1 MSNFEEDVIIEEESP
16 VLHLE
21 LEDGSIMDCAVIS
34 LFEAEEQ
41 EYIAL
46 VSLEDLESEKEES
59 TLLLYRYL
67 QDPEDEDAFRLDNIE
82 SDEEYE
88 MVTSVLDAIL
98 EKEAEEEE
106 E

>member
-1 MSNFEEDVIIEEESP
+1 MSEFEEDVIVEEESP
-16 VLHLE
+16 VIHLE

-34 LFEAEEQ
+34 LFETEGQ

-46 VSLEDLESEKEES
+46 ISLEDLESDEEEGA
-59 TLLLYRYL
+59 LLLYRYI
-67 QDPEDEDAFRLDNIE
+67 QDPEDEDAFSLDNIE

-98 EKEAEEEE
+98 EEEAEDEEA
-106 E
+106 

>member
-1 MSNFEEDVIIEEESP
+1 MSELNEDAIVEEENP

-21 LEDGSIMDCAVIS
+21 LEDGTVMDCAVIS
-34 LFEAEEQ
+34 LFETEGQ

-67 QDPEDEDAFRLDNIE
+67 QDPDDEDAFRLDNIE

-98 EKEAEEEE
+98 EEEDEEA
-106 E
+106 